1 MSTEDLRRRR
11 RRADSNNED
20 SDSEEDRVIGSND
33 DDEGVSAE
41 ALDKRLQIYP
51 ELTKVARLIDRNL
64 QGLKKARSLRCYN
77 TDDICMYSVPK

>member
-20 SDSEEDRVIGSND
+20 SDSEEDRVVGSND
-33 DDEGVSAE
+33 DDDGVSAE
-41 ALDKRLQIYP
+41 ALDKSLQIYP

-64 QGLKKARSLRCYN
+64 QGFEKCSLFK
-77 TDDICMYSVPK
+77 ML